1 MKKIKFLALLIIC
14 ACIFAGC
21 ESSNEIT
28 VAYLSN
34 ATSAGSEDYAV
45 KITFQQD
52 DRVENKYYD
61 IQIMSD
67 VDDLQFTFF
76 QEGEGKMSATI
87 SQSNRW
93 NSLTSI
99 IYSSMGQ
106 EGKESFE
113 QLKNAVDVIYVIN
126 VEKPAKLFFRVVAGE
141 VEDNADGT
149 GEILANTQP
158 VSADFVLNCQ

>member
-52 DRVENKYYD
+52 DRVEKKYYD

-113 QLKNAVDVIYVIN
+113 QLKNAVDVIYVFN